1 MMRGKQMKL
10 RPVGERALVK
20 PEEQEETTTSGIVL
34 PQTAKGKPQTARVI
48 AIGDSGNGK
57 VSEGDLVVF
66 ARYSGTKVDLDD
78 EEYLIL
84 DSDALLGI
92 VEG

>member
-1 MMRGKQMKL
+1 M
-10 RPVGERALVK
+10 
-20 PEEQEETTTSGIVL
+20 L
-34 PQTAKGKPQTARVI
+34 PQTAKRKPQTARVI

-66 ARYSGTKVDLDD
+66 VKYSGTKVDLDD

-84 DSDALLGI
+84 DSDDLLGI
-92 VEG
+92 IEG